1 MERFSK
7 RKETPLR
14 RESPSSGAPSE
25 NPLTERGRQLDKLGE
40 LFEARKVTERDA
52 IREISAITD
61 VESLAARVDALLV
74 EISARQEHGL
84 TKAAAEVDLE
94 TLAIVRN
101 RLVVCYARLDEL
113 WSSIDKGIRTR
124 KRIEITKKSHEEA
137 VRAEKEARSFLGM
150 MKSLVSSLAPTPMAV
165 SPKKGREVE
174 LLVMEDE
181 NDQELKTL
189 THQKEKI
196 AALQRNLEDA
206 MSQIRT
212 YLRGK

>member
-1 MERFSK
+1 MKQEY
-7 RKETPLR
+7 
-14 RESPSSGAPSE
+14 PSSGASLE
-25 NPLTERGRQLDKLGE
+25 NPLAERGRQLDRLGE
-40 LFEARKVTERDA
+40 LFEARKATERDA

-61 VESLAARVDALLV
+61 VESLATRVDALLV
-74 EISARQEHGL
+74 EISARQEHGP

-94 TLAIVRN
+94 TLSAVRN
-101 RLVVCYARLDEL
+101 RLVVCYTRLDEL

-150 MKSLVSSLAPTPMAV
+150 MKSLVSSFAPTPMAV

-181 NDQELKTL
+181 NDQELKKL
-189 THQKEKI
+189 TRQKEKI

-206 MSQIRT
+206 MSGIRAF
-212 YLRGK
+212 LRGR